1 PTTALAQNYT
11 NTSANNQSIYV
22 RIEDIITGCV
32 TTDALDLEVTQTS
45 APPPQGEALQSFCGA
60 ALRAQINEPPANLT
74 DLVVVGDNLQ
84 WYSDAGGTTPIP
96 NTTLLVDGQT
106 YYVSQTTTG
115 TQGCESS
122 LLAVQAVEKYCNCVP
137 NGGFERDATTSTAS
151 GYSFAY
157 YDFPVNPPGMQQC
170 QTDLNSIPLQ
180 TKNNLDP
187 VNSSVNFSN
196 FDCYAY
202 ILTPGPDSF
211 MSGSSTTQIRVEPN
225 TPYNQRAIGLN
236 DRAALGSMSMMSK
249 EIIAGQSFSFDYA
262 LSMEDDISSSP
273 SSIVLPFFKVQ
284 IWDQNNNLVSE
295 QCIAFERNSCR
306 FIEAPGSLDF
316 YHTLWTCME
325 LDTSSIAGQPASVV
339 FSMSDVQQ
347 PGSFHGYAYIDN
359 LGNASCSND
368 VFGKVSIDEPT
379 GTAGSSACSLL
390 APVNQDP
397 CLAPV
402 AVQSGPF
409 PI

>member
-1 PTTALAQNYT
+1 MKNIQIYSILLLFFVGVQELVAQ
-11 NTSANNQSIYV
+11 
-22 RIEDIITGCV
+22 C
-32 TTDALDLEVTQTS
+32 
-45 APPPQGEALQSFCGA
+45 PPPQGEALQSFCGA

-115 TQGCESS
+115 TQGCESI

-180 TKNNLDP
+180 NLTSLDP
-187 VNSSVNFSN
+187 VNGYNNPTNFLNSR
-196 FDCYAY
+196 AY

-225 TPYNQRAIGLN
+225 TPYNQRAMGFNDLVAIGNLIV
-236 DRAALGSMSMMSK
+236 MSK

-262 LSMEDDISSSP
+262 LGMEDATNTNLPPIE
-273 SSIVLPFFKVQ
+273 LPFFKVQ

-306 FIEAPGSLDF
+306 FIEAPGGLGLN
-316 YHTLWTCME
+316 YTLWTCME
-325 LDTSSIAGQPASVV
+325 LDTSSIAGQAATVV
-339 FSMSDVQQ
+339 FAMSDYQQ
-347 PGSFHGYAYIDN
+347 PGSFYGYAYIDN

-402 AVQSGPF
+402 AVQSGP
-409 PI
+409 

>member
-1 PTTALAQNYT
+1 MVGKSKEFSCNLNSFFYVKNLQIYSILLLFFVGVQELVAL
-11 NTSANNQSIYV
+11 
-22 RIEDIITGCV
+22 C
-32 TTDALDLEVTQTS
+32 
-45 APPPQGEALQSFCGA
+45 PPPQGEALQSFCGA

-96 NTTLLVDGQT
+96 NTTPLVDGQT

-180 TKNNLDP
+180 NLTSLDP
-187 VNSSVNFSN
+187 VNGYNNPTNFLNSR
-196 FDCYAY
+196 AY

-225 TPYNQRAIGLN
+225 TPHNQRAMGFNDLVAIGNLIV
-236 DRAALGSMSMMSK
+236 MSK

-262 LSMEDDISSSP
+262 LGMEDATNTNLPPIE
-273 SSIVLPFFKVQ
+273 LPFLRYKYG
-284 IWDQNNNLVSE
+284 IKTITW
-295 QCIAFERNSCR
+295 
-306 FIEAPGSLDF
+306 
-316 YHTLWTCME
+316 
-325 LDTSSIAGQPASVV
+325 SV
-339 FSMSDVQQ
+339 
-347 PGSFHGYAYIDN
+347 
-359 LGNASCSND
+359 
-368 VFGKVSIDEPT
+368 
-379 GTAGSSACSLL
+379 SSALL
-390 APVNQDP
+390 LSATHAG
-397 CLAPV
+397 L
-402 AVQSGPF
+402 
-409 PI
+409 

>member
-1 PTTALAQNYT
+1 MLKKALLLYLFNLMSSFFMHAYAQ
-11 NTSANNQSIYV
+11 
-22 RIEDIITGCV
+22 C
-32 TTDALDLEVTQTS
+32 
-45 APPPQGEALQSFCGA
+45 PPPQGEALQSFCGA

-157 YDFPVNPPGMQQC
+157 YDISSGYPNGHQQC

-187 VNSSVNFSN
+187 VNSSINFSN

-211 MSGSSTTQIRVEPN
+211 MSGSST
-225 TPYNQRAIGLN
+225 L
-236 DRAALGSMSMMSK
+236 K
-249 EIIAGQSFSFDYA
+249 
-262 LSMEDDISSSP
+262 
-273 SSIVLPFFKVQ
+273 
-284 IWDQNNNLVSE
+284 
-295 QCIAFERNSCR
+295 
-306 FIEAPGSLDF
+306 
-316 YHTLWTCME
+316 
-325 LDTSSIAGQPASVV
+325 
-339 FSMSDVQQ
+339 
-347 PGSFHGYAYIDN
+347 
-359 LGNASCSND
+359 
-368 VFGKVSIDEPT
+368 
-379 GTAGSSACSLL
+379 
-390 APVNQDP
+390 
-397 CLAPV
+397 
-402 AVQSGPF
+402 SG
-409 PI
+409 